1 MSDPLPMTVLI
12 EPAPD
17 AGEADV
23 LRFALDRSRNVFAWK
38 CGGLDEDALRRAQPP
53 SAMTIGGLLK
63 HLAMVEDWTA
73 TRLTGWPMPEPWRS
87 VDWAAEPE
95 YPWTSA
101 AADPP
106 EELYRLWSRAAERG
120 RAAMAD
126 VIADG
131 GLDRRAR
138 FDFEPNQLPGARR
151 LLVDLHEE
159 YARHVGHLDLFREA
173 IDGLTGEDPPQRS
186 GSED

>member
-1 MSDPLPMTVLI
+1 MSDELRVVALS
-12 EPAPD
+12 EPPPD
-17 AGEADV
+17 AGEAEV
-23 LRFALDRSRNVFAWK
+23 LRFALNRSRNVFAWK
-38 CGGLDEDALRRAQPP
+38 CTGLDGQALRQAHPP
-53 SAMTIGGLLK
+53 SSMTIGGLLK

-87 VDWAAEPE
+87 VDWAAEPD

-101 AADPP
+101 AGDPP
-106 EELYRLWSRAAERG
+106 EELYRLWSRAADRG
-120 RAAMAD
+120 RAALAD

-131 GLDRRAR
+131 GLDRLAR
-138 FDFEPNQLPGARR
+138 FDFDPNQLPGARR

-173 IDGLTGEDPPQRS
+173 IDGLTGEDPPREP
-186 GSED
+186 GPGG